1 MKNNAGSGTHAN
13 KTTSDELTAESLHIS
28 HKDGF
33 VITSLLTQSNRVFLF
48 ALAIPVFAGSSA
60 PGIKNFH
67 QLNEHVYR
75 GAQPTD
81 EGLQY
86 LAKIGVKTVIDLRE
100 TDERAQAEESVV
112 TAAGMKYV
120 NVPMTGLTPPTEQ
133 EITRILGILEDETA
147 GGVFVHCKQGAD
159 RTGAVMAAYRIDH
172 DHWDNARALSE
183 AKSEGM
189 GFFQHPRASFI
200 RGFQARTIEAK
211 AGVKAPADALTI
223 NPQNAVL
230 NSPAAR

>member
-1 MKNNAGSGTHAN
+1 M
-13 KTTSDELTAESLHIS
+13 
-28 HKDGF
+28 
-33 VITSLLTQSNRVFLF
+33 ITSLLTQSNRVFLF
-48 ALAIPVFAGSSA
+48 ALAIPAFAGSSLA

-100 TDERAQAEESVV
+100 ADERAQAEESVV

-120 NVPMTGLTPPTEQ
+120 NVPMTGLTPPTQ
-133 EITRILGILEDETA
+133 SEITRILEILEDET
-147 GGVFVHCKQGAD
+147 GGAVFVHCKQGVD
-159 RTGAVMAAYRIDH
+159 RTGAVIAAYRIDH

-183 AKSEGM
+183 AKSDGM
-189 GFFQHPRASFI
+189 GTFQFPRQNFI
-200 RGFQARTIEAK
+200 RDFQARTIEAK
-211 AGVKAPADALTI
+211 TGGRTTADALTV
-223 NPQNAVL
+223 NPQNAVS